1 MVRAV
6 LLILSYMVPIYG
18 GWRIAAGI
26 YIVAAAEDED
36 DIIGG
41 FIEVISGVVM
51 VFLPSLTALALCW

>member
-1 MVRAV
+1 MRSV

-18 GWRIAAGI
+18 GCRIAAGI

-41 FIEVISGVVM
+41 FIEELSGVVM
-51 VFLPSLTALALCW
+51 VFLAAFFNSLLC

>member
-1 MVRAV
+1 MVRSV

-18 GWRIAAGI
+18 VCRIAAGI
-26 YIVAAAEDED
+26 YIVDTAWDED